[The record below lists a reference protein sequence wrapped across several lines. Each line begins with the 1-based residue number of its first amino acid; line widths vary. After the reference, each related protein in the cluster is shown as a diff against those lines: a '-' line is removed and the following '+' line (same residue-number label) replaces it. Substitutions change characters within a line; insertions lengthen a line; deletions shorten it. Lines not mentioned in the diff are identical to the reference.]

1 MSGQETRTP
10 GRIMQM
16 ASAFQ
21 QSAALFAASD
31 LGVFEALA
39 GGGGMD
45 CDALAS
51 ALTLNRHGLRLLLDA
66 CTAVGLLVK
75 SDDGLYRNTADVEAF
90 LVPGRPGDL
99 SQAIRYNRDV
109 VGAWGRLAELARTG
123 RPVEH
128 PGLHLGDDN
137 ARTRDFVLAMHGRA
151 LAMGPLVVPS
161 LDLAGRRRLLDA
173 GGGPG
178 TFAVLAARANP
189 GLHCTVL
196 DLPAVAA
203 IAGELIDGQ
212 GMADRV
218 STLPGDYHTTPFPDG
233 LDAVNFLGVLH
244 QESPEDIRTL
254 LRRAHEALVPGGVV
268 HVLDMMT
275 DASRTQPAFS
285 ALFAVNM
292 ALTTEHGWVFSDR
305 EMEQWLREAGFGRVE
320 IQPLPPPA
328 PHWLARA
335 YR

>member
-1 MSGQETRTP
+1 MGGQETRTP
-10 GRIMQM
+10 GRIMRM

-21 QSAALFAASD
+21 ESAVLFAASD
-31 LGVFEALA
+31 LGVFKTLA
-39 GGGGMD
+39 GGTGMGG
-45 CDALAS
+45 DALAS
-51 ALTLNRHGLRLLLDA
+51 ALALDRRGLGLLLDA
-66 CTAVGLLVK
+66 CTATGLLEK
-75 SDDGLYRNTADVEAF
+75 SDDGLYRNSAESEAF

-109 VGAWGRLAELARTG
+109 VAAWGRLADLARTG
-123 RPVEH
+123 RPVEN
-128 PGLHLGDDN
+128 PALHLGDDN

-161 LDLAGRRRLLDA
+161 LDLAGRQRLLDA

-189 GLHCTVL
+189 GLRCTVL

-203 IAGELIDGQ
+203 IADGLIAAQ
-212 GMADRV
+212 GMAGRV
-218 STLPGDYHTTPFPDG
+218 TTLPGDYHTTPFPG
-233 LDAVNFLGVLH
+233 GMEAVNFLGVLH
-244 QESPEDIRTL
+244 QESPEAIRAL

-275 DASRTQPAFS
+275 DASRARPPFS

-292 ALTTEHGWVFSDR
+292 ALTTENGWVFSDR
-305 EMEQWLREAGFGRVE
+305 ELEQWLREAGFGRIV
-320 IQPLPPPA
+320 IQPIPPPA